1 MAPVPF
7 PLERPLTGGQ
17 KTGQFFG
24 GLGLGLAGFVAMVL
38 VTILTINALGP
49 ALGPS
54 SGFLA
59 LVPVAL
65 FVGFIVV
72 MSLLLA
78 NPRARWLGYGLLAAL
93 VALPVIA
100 VVGCVVILAASTR
113 TG

>member
-7 PLERPLTGGQ
+7 PLERQLTGGQ

-24 GLGLGLAGFVAMVL
+24 GMGLGLAGFVAIVL
-38 VTILTINALGP
+38 ITILAINALGP
-49 ALGPS
+49 ALGQN
-54 SGFLA
+54 SGFIA

-72 MSLLLA
+72 MSFLLA
-78 NPRARWLGYGLLAAL
+78 KPRARWLGYGLLAAL

-113 TG
+113 SG

>member
-1 MAPVPF
+1 MAPVPI
-7 PLERPLTGGQ
+7 PLERPLTSGQ

-24 GLGLGLAGFVAMVL
+24 GLGLGLAGFVAIVL
-38 VTILTINALGP
+38 ITILAANSLGP
-49 ALGPS
+49 VLGQS

-59 LVPVAL
+59 LVPIAL
-65 FVGFIVV
+65 FVGFIVA
-72 MSLLLA
+72 MSVLLA